1 MSRAL
6 IAALGK
12 LRKSHGGSMAGS
24 ALTASQRQALDT
36 FARRTRCVSC
46 QPRGR
51 GVVYSV
57 SNPDLLLQHWHR
69 LCPTAEADI
78 SQDMPTRAAN
88 IARRRNSKS
97 ARHQHSC
104 YYLLLKAIDDRASW
118 KNEQGG
124 SLAVADSTARHG
136 VAALAIASHDSW
148 QSQAPLWLVENQAL
162 FDRLDWLPTGSSGS
176 IAYYGGQLNNLL
188 LNWLAARPRASQI
201 ILFPDYDSVGLMNY
215 ARLRERVACHFWLMP
230 HWQERLQ
237 RFGNADLW
245 QATRKDFRAAAERIL
260 HLTPPAPLRELL
272 NVMQTAGLALEQE
285 AVWLE

>member
-1 MSRAL
+1 MSRTL

-12 LRKSHGGSMAGS
+12 LRKSPEGSVAGS
-24 ALTASQRQALDT
+24 ALTGSQRRALDT
-36 FARRTRCVSC
+36 FIRQTGCVSC

-57 SNPDLLLQHWHR
+57 SKQDLLLQHWRR
-69 LCPTAEADI
+69 LCPTDEADI
-78 SQDMPTRAAN
+78 SQDMPARAAN
-88 IARRRNSKS
+88 IARQRNSKS
-97 ARHQHSC
+97 VRHQHSC
-104 YYLLLKAIDDRASW
+104 YYLLLKASDDMANW

-124 SLAVADSTARHG
+124 ALAVADSTVRHG
-136 VAALAIASHDSW
+136 VAALAIAPHDSW

-188 LNWLAARPRASQI
+188 LNWLADRPRASQI
-201 ILFPDYDSVGLMNY
+201 ILFPDYDGVGLMNY

-230 HWQERLQ
+230 QWQERLQ
-237 RFGNADLW
+237 RFGNVDLW

-260 HLTPPAPLRELL
+260 RLTPPAPLRELL

-285 AVWLE
+285 AVWLA

>member
-12 LRKSHGGSMAGS
+12 LQKSPGDSVGGS

-36 FARRTRCVSC
+36 FARQTRCVSC

-78 SQDMPTRAAN
+78 SQDMPARAAN

-104 YYLLLKAIDDRASW
+104 YYLLLKAIDNRASW

-124 SLAVADSTARHG
+124 SLAVADSTYGA
-136 VAALAIASHDSW
+136 AALAIAPHDSW

-162 FDRLDWLPTGSSGS
+162 FDRLDWLPAGSSGS

-215 ARLRERVACHFWLMP
+215 ARLRECVDCHFWLMP

-245 QATRKDFRAAAERIL
+245 QATRKDFRAAVERIQR
-260 HLTPPAPLRELL
+260 LTPPAHLRELL
-272 NVMQTAGLALEQE
+272 DAMQTAGLALEQE
-285 AVWLE
+285 VVWLE